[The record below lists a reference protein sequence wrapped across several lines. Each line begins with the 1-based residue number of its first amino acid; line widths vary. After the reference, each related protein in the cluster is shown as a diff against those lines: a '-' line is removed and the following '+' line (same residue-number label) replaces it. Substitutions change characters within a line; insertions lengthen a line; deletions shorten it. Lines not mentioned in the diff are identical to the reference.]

1 MKIKYLGTA
10 AAEGWPALFCTCK
23 ACKLAREKGGRN
35 IRTRSQSIIDDR
47 LLIDFSADTYWHF
60 IKNDIAMDRIRACL
74 ITHAHED
81 HLYPEDFCNRRQGF
95 AYLDNDSAEVL
106 TVYGTEKPVQ
116 MVRKATERCA
126 PDRVHTQA
134 LERFKTV
141 NIEGYE
147 VTPLDADH
155 DPYADS
161 VIYIIA
167 GGGKTI
173 LYAHDTGIFPESD
186 WEYMIGHALNSTLS
200 RWIAPAACTRST
212 NTATWALTRAKRC
225 GSDCWPRGLP
235 TSAPYSA
242 CITSPI
248 TAERYMTK
256 LLPKWRRKAF
266 WYLMTEWRSKYES
279 DAARTGFCR

>member
-186 WEYMIGHALNSTLS
+186 WEYMIGHSLKFDLVSLDCTGGLYAQYEHGHMGTDACEKMRLRLLAAGLADERTVFCLHHFSHNGGAIYDE
-200 RWIAPAACTRST
+200 IAP
-212 NTATWALTRAKRC
+212 KM
-225 GSDCWPRGLP
+225 
-235 TSAPYSA
+235 
-242 CITSPI
+242 
-248 TAERYMTK
+248 AEK
-256 LLPKWRRKAF
+256 
-266 WYLMTEWRSKYES
+266 
-279 DAARTGFCR
+279 GFLVSYDGMEVEI